1 MSFFPFDFIQSILC
15 VSISTIIW
23 LNKKLI
29 LINTVIEYNR
39 VNGSCYE
46 IKYLDLHLSH
56 NFSDMYFIIVNDFFF
71 NLLT

>member
-1 MSFFPFDFIQSILC
+1 
-15 VSISTIIW
+15 
-23 LNKKLI
+23 
-29 LINTVIEYNR
+29 

-71 NLLT
+71 